1 MAVSLNIFAALHGM
15 LRMKTALIGFV
26 LLWLV
31 VPGALAQQVQFSS
44 KASSTNVAAGEPFQ
58 IQFTID
64 NVQNISGFQPPE
76 FHGFSILSQS
86 QNNSTS
92 IINGQMSQSISFI
105 FILSAPSVGTYTIAG
120 AKARINGT
128 TMMSNPL
135 TIHVGSSG
143 SSRSGNHPIPSPM
156 GPGNVPGS
164 GLQQELNN
172 NPGILKQGEN
182 ARDKIKQNVFVHV
195 DVDHKEVY
203 VGQQLTATYK
213 LYTRLPT
220 SSKVTKVPSFSGFS
234 AHDINLP
241 NPPQAT
247 TEQFNGKT
255 FKVFTIRKTMLFP
268 LQSGT
273 LQLDPVEI
281 DNTVRMYQVTKH
293 KNSNDPFSDMFNDP
307 FFKDPFGNNP
317 LFDDPFDNNVTY
329 QDYTYNITSTPI
341 AIHVKPLPDK
351 GKPANFTGAVGQ
363 YSISASL
370 DKPTL
375 STSDAGTL
383 TITLKGTGN
392 ISLLNAPVVSFPNS
406 FETYDPKIS
415 DSISDQSNPYG
426 GSRSFKYVFMP
437 RIAGSYTIPPISY
450 AYFDPKSGTYKTA
463 ETNPVHLTVTPGS
476 HTSGTSG
483 LGSSSLIQNNTLAP
497 IVTGSIS
504 WKKSD
509 TSWLSGFWYWTLL
522 ILPLLFLGLVAGVKK
537 YVTTSSSDSLTS
549 KKKKAT
555 KVALARLSTAREL
568 LSQQNG
574 KAFYEEVSHA
584 IWGYLCDKLDIA
596 YAELNRDKVKKGLE
610 TKKVNPEDLR
620 RLFTLLDSCELALYA
635 GAINLKDMHSSYDTA
650 IQLISDLENQMK
662 F

>member
-44 KASSTNVAAGEPFQ
+44 KASNTNVAAGEPFQ

-64 NVQNISGFQPPE
+64 NAQNISGFQPPE

-86 QNNSTS
+86 QSNSTS

-437 RIAGSYTIPPISY
+437 HIAGSYTIPPISY
-450 AYFDPKSGTYKTA
+450 AYFDPQSGTYKTA

-509 TSWLSGFWYWTLL
+509 TSWLSGFWYWALL